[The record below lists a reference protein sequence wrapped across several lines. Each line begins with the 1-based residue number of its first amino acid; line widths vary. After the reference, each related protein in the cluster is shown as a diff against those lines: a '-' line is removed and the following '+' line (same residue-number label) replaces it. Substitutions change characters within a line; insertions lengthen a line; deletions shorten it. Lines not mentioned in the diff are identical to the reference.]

1 MLPYWWRLRS
11 VGGVTVRTDADE
23 LREADPGSCPH
34 CNAPLEIIAVKF
46 RLLGPAR
53 TLYGCQQCALATGKS
68 STPKRKRSRAEAVSL
83 SLGVQKIQ
91 LRLKKIPV
99 KRS

>member
-1 MLPYWWRLRS
+1 MLPCWWRLRS
-11 VGGVTVRTDADE
+11 VGGVTVRTDTDE

-34 CNAPLEIIAVKF
+34 CDAPLEIIAVKF

-68 STPKRKRSRAEAVSL
+68 SKPKRKAFKTEAVSL